1 MKNTDIFWL
10 TIEKKNLNLVL
21 IKEFAANSADFLHTH
36 THISILWNSSRHPI
50 AGFYKDYLAKKVHS
64 RKKAAKSGLDC
75 NTCPDW
81 CGAVI
86 IQKVLCHEI
95 DKTKHNYSFCS
106 VWNKA
111 PLQSP
116 HVIQFVSLVAFVF
129 CPNIQINHLPS
140 NLKKHYE
147 NHQKAEP
154 DKFSCWHFTLKIN
167 LASHNVKT
175 KSTLL
180 SFVKWAAQNVQQQ
193 TRVTANIYICVPQEN
208 AV

>member
-1 MKNTDIFWL
+1 MHSG
-10 TIEKKNLNLVL
+10 KK
-21 IKEFAANSADFLHTH
+21 S
-36 THISILWNSSRHPI
+36 
-50 AGFYKDYLAKKVHS
+50 
-64 RKKAAKSGLDC
+64 AKSGLDW
-75 NTCPDW
+75 NTCHDW
-81 CGAVI
+81 NPAVI
-86 IQKVLCHEI
+86 IQKVLCREI

-116 HVIQFVSLVAFVF
+116 HVMQFVSLAAFVF

-154 DKFSCWHFTLKIN
+154 DKFFCWHFTLKIN

-193 TRVTANIYICVPQEN
+193 TRVTANIYMCVPQEN